1 MPLLNVNDFV
11 VTQKGLHF
19 KKADHKQIHRR
30 LKPILDRLFNQGLK
44 VDDITN
50 RAVIHSLRHTFA
62 SHLAINGIPIF
73 TIQNLMNHSDI
84 KQTMR
89 YAKLSPESGKNAIQG
104 LYK

>member
-1 MPLLNVNDFV
+1 MRNPF
-11 VTQKGLHF
+11 
-19 KKADHKQIHRR
+19 
-30 LKPILDRLFNQGLK
+30 
-44 VDDITN
+44 
-50 RAVIHSLRHTFA
+50 LRHTFA

-73 TIQNLMNHSDI
+73 TIQNLMDHSDI